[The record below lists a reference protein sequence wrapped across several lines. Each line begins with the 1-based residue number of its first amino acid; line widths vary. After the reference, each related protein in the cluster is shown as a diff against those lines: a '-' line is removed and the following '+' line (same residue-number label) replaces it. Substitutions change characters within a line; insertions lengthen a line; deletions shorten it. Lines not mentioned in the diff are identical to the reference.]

1 VINNK
6 NMTNQQLLHNKHYA
20 KYINLLI
27 NKFLFLSIR
36 VVIVLKQKQLRLYR
50 LVRDVMTP

>member
-1 VINNK
+1 VINNN